1 MKLSLGVLIFVIVL
15 TSCSDNKQDPANK
28 NTEQYQNLEFANQPK
43 IDTTMSKGI
52 SPSALKECLPMKF
65 RGAEKLPSSSGTVEI
80 QGIKVSKTT
89 GEYVY
94 PGGTITMTMADYAGA
109 ASTVAYRYELPKTQ
123 ETGMEI
129 QKIILP
135 NGVGYSRYSP
145 YESTMQIYC
154 LINNRVAVEIIAT
167 GDETWFN
174 DQTIV
179 SSLIPAD
186 CIVRKITSK
195 NN

>member
-1 MKLSLGVLIFVIVL
+1 MRLIFGVLILFFVL
-15 TSCSDNKQDPANK
+15 FSCTENKQDSAQEN
-28 NTEQYQNLEFANQPK
+28 NEQYQNLEFANQPK
-43 IDTTMSKGI
+43 IDTTKSKGI
-52 SPSALKECLPMKF
+52 PPSELKECLPVKF
-65 RGAEKLPSSSGTVEI
+65 RSAEKLPSSSGSVEI
-80 QGIKVSKTT
+80 EGIKVSKTT
-89 GEYVY
+89 GEYIY

-109 ASTVAYRYELPKTQ
+109 ASTVAYRYELPKSK
-123 ETGMEI
+123 EPGMEI

-167 GDETWFN
+167 GDESWFN

-179 SSLIPAD
+179 SSMIPAD
-186 CIVRKITSK
+186 CIVRKITST

>member
-1 MKLSLGVLIFVIVL
+1 MRLILGVLILVFVL
-15 TSCSDNKQDPANK
+15 TSCFDKEASND

-43 IDTTMSKGI
+43 IDTSMSKGI
-52 SPSALKECLPMKF
+52 SPSALKECLPMNF
-65 RGAEKLPSSSGTVEI
+65 RGADKLPSSSGSVEI
-80 QGIKVSKTT
+80 EGIKVSKTT
-89 GEYVY
+89 GEYIY
-94 PGGTITMTMADYAGA
+94 PSGTITMTMADYAGA

-167 GDETWFN
+167 GDESWFN
-174 DQTIV
+174 DQSIV
-179 SSLIPAD
+179 SSMIPAD

>member
-1 MKLSLGVLIFVIVL
+1 MRLIVGFLILACVL
-15 TSCSDNKQDPANK
+15 TSCFDKEDTSNGN
-28 NTEQYQNLEFANQPK
+28 NEQYQNLEFADQPK
-43 IDTTMSKGI
+43 IDTSMSKGI

-65 RGAEKLPSSSGTVEI
+65 RGADKLPSSSGSVEI
-80 QGIKVSKTT
+80 EGIKVSKTT
-89 GEYVY
+89 GEYIY
-94 PGGTITMTMADYAGA
+94 PAGTITMTMADYAGA

-167 GDETWFN
+167 GEESWFN
-174 DQTIV
+174 DQSIV
-179 SSLIPAD
+179 SSMIPAD
-186 CIVRKITSK
+186 CIVRKITSTNK
-195 NN
+195 

>member
-1 MKLSLGVLIFVIVL
+1 MRLSLGVLILVFVL
-15 TSCSDNKQDPANK
+15 TSCFDKEDTSNGN
-28 NTEQYQNLEFANQPK
+28 NEQYQNLEFANQPK
-43 IDTTMSKGI
+43 IDTSMSKGI

-65 RGAEKLPSSSGTVEI
+65 RGADKLPSSSGSVEI
-80 QGIKVSKTT
+80 EGIKVSKTT
-89 GEYVY
+89 GEYIY

-167 GDETWFN
+167 GEESWFN
-174 DQTIV
+174 DQSIV
-179 SSLIPAD
+179 SSMIPAD

>member
-1 MKLSLGVLIFVIVL
+1 MRLSLGVLIVVVVL
-15 TSCSDNKQDPANK
+15 TSCSDKKQDPANE
-28 NTEQYQNLEFANQPK
+28 NTEQYQNLEFAKQPN
-43 IDTTMSKGI
+43 IDTMLEGI
-52 SPSALKECLPMKF
+52 APSALKECLPIKF
-65 RGAEKLPSSSGTVEI
+65 RGVDKLPSSSGSVEI
-80 QGIKVSKTT
+80 EGIKVSKTT
-89 GEYVY
+89 GEYIY
-94 PGGTITMTMADYAGA
+94 PGGTITVTMADYAGA

-135 NGVGYSRYSP
+135 NGVGFSRYSP

-167 GDETWFN
+167 GNETWFN
-174 DQTIV
+174 DQMIV

>member
-1 MKLSLGVLIFVIVL
+1 MRLSLGVLVVVVVL
-15 TSCSDNKQDPANK
+15 TSCSDKKQDPANE
-28 NTEQYQNLEFANQPK
+28 NTEQYQNLEFAKQPN
-43 IDTTMSKGI
+43 IDTMLEGI
-52 SPSALKECLPMKF
+52 APSALKECLPIKF
-65 RGAEKLPSSSGTVEI
+65 RGVDKLPSSSGSVEI
-80 QGIKVSKTT
+80 EGIKVSKTT
-89 GEYVY
+89 GEYIY
-94 PGGTITMTMADYAGA
+94 PGGTITVTMADYAGA

-135 NGVGYSRYSP
+135 NGVGFSRYSP

-167 GDETWFN
+167 GNETWFN
-174 DQTIV
+174 DQMIV

>member
-1 MKLSLGVLIFVIVL
+1 MKLSLGVLILVFVL
-15 TSCSDNKQDPANK
+15 TSCFDKQDSSNGD
-28 NTEQYQNLEFANQPK
+28 TEQYQNLEFANQPK
-43 IDTTMSKGI
+43 IDTSMSKGI

-65 RGAEKLPSSSGTVEI
+65 RGSDKLPSSSGTVEI
-80 QGIKVSKTT
+80 EGIKVSKTT
-89 GEYVY
+89 GEYIY

-167 GDETWFN
+167 GDESWFN
-174 DQTIV
+174 DQSIV
-179 SSLIPAD
+179 SSMIPAD

>member
-1 MKLSLGVLIFVIVL
+1 MRLILGVLILVFVL
-15 TSCSDNKQDPANK
+15 TSCFDKEDTSNGN
-28 NTEQYQNLEFANQPK
+28 NEQYQNLEFANQPK
-43 IDTTMSKGI
+43 IDTSMSKGI

-65 RGAEKLPSSSGTVEI
+65 RGVDKLPSSSGSVEI

-89 GEYVY
+89 GEYIY

>member
-1 MKLSLGVLIFVIVL
+1 MRLSVGVLLLVFL
-15 TSCSDNKQDPANK
+15 LKSCVDNKQDSSSEQS
-28 NTEQYQNLEFANQPK
+28 EQYQNLEFAKQPK

-52 SPSALKECLPMKF
+52 SPSALKECLPMNF
-65 RGAEKLPSSSGTVEI
+65 RGAEKLPSSSGSVEI
-80 QGIKVSKTT
+80 EGIKVSKTT
-89 GEYVY
+89 GEYIY

-123 ETGMEI
+123 EPGMEI

-167 GDETWFN
+167 GEESWFN

-179 SSLIPAD
+179 SSMIPAD
-186 CIVRKITSK
+186 CIIRKITST